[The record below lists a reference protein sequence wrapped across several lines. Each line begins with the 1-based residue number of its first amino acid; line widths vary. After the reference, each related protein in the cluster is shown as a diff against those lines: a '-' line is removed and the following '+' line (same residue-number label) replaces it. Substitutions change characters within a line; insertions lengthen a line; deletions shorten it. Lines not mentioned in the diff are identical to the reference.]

1 MTMIKVG
8 SGTLAD
14 LLMLFRY
21 LEVLA
26 MVGLYYGSGKL
37 PVRFPLYIATVTLRP
52 YLVLDMKEMNGACRR
67 SRARYCSWRLPY
79 C

>member
-8 SGTLAD
+8 SGTLAA

-37 PVRFPLYIATVTLRP
+37 PVRFPLYIATVTLGP
-52 YLVLDMKEMNGACRR
+52 LSR
-67 SRARYCSWRLPY
+67 SRYEGDEWRMPAVSGAIL
-79 C
+79 